1 MKKLLFLI
9 SLCLLSQ
16 NFTIASESF
25 GESTQPGVPVP
36 VNTPVPSSAI
46 TEEIF
51 KKPPVVS
58 SSSTPAQKQQT
69 STTIL
74 TKTLQK
80 EVPPIATAA
89 TVNIAAAPVPA
100 ISAASAIKNVTP
112 PVQKIQKPVITG
124 VVLQDVYIGDN
135 INDATTKKVLV
146 YLGLLSNDVLGQVRQ
161 INIADKEHIE
171 LYTVKGTRII
181 LGNLDN
187 AEKIAGKT
195 QEIFNDMNST
205 SIPVEYIDLSY
216 SRPVLKI
223 KQ

>member
-46 TEEIF
+46 TEEIS

-80 EVPPIATAA
+80 EVPPIATEA

-112 PVQKIQKPVITG
+112 PVQKIQKPVQKPAAAI
-124 VVLQDVYIGDN
+124 QS
-135 INDATTKKVLV
+135 TKQP
-146 YLGLLSNDVLGQVRQ
+146 LLLIIMHQLRKKLSPRHRQ
-161 INIADKEHIE
+161 K
-171 LYTVKGTRII
+171 R
-181 LGNLDN
+181 
-187 AEKIAGKT
+187 
-195 QEIFNDMNST
+195 QS
-205 SIPVEYIDLSY
+205 P
-216 SRPVLKI
+216 R
-223 KQ
+223 